1 MVGMHLM
8 LYALCCMAERTG
20 SMHADQMNKPIERLL
35 GQKYHEGALH
45 GRHLSMIGMHRC
57 IQVVAWS
64 NCSYTVWAFVTM
76 VDVACNTLSVTTCL
90 FKGCATSDKACWIAY
105 Q

>member
-35 GQKYHEGALH
+35 GQEYHEGALH
-45 GRHLSMIGMHRC
+45 GRHLSIIGMHRLHSSC
-57 IQVVAWS
+57 RLEQLQLHRLGFCYNGGRGV
-64 NCSYTVWAFVTM
+64 
-76 VDVACNTLSVTTCL
+76 
-90 FKGCATSDKACWIAY
+90 
-105 Q
+105 